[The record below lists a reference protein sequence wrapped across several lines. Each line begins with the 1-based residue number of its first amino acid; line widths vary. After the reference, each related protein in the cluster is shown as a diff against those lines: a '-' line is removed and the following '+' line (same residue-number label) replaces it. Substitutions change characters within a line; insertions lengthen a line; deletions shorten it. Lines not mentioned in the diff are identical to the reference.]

1 MMRTAKTIA
10 KERALTAADEAG
22 YRLLGLTI
30 IALVPALFWTGVV
43 AAVGTAI
50 GQPPSAI
57 TLMTV
62 GAAIATFLL
71 TAAMTLFARLDWQGR
86 PD

>member
-1 MMRTAKTIA
+1 MMRTAKTMA
-10 KERALTAADEAG
+10 KERALMATDEAA

-43 AAVGTAI
+43 AAIGSAI

-57 TLMTV
+57 TLVTV
-62 GAAIATFLL
+62 GAAIATFLF
-71 TAAMTLFARLDWQGR
+71 TAATTLFARLGWQGR